1 VKWLALLGAIV
12 ILGAAALFI
21 RGRAP
26 PPPSPSPTATQ
37 PPASPAASVPASMPP
52 RPTVASSAGPWQ
64 RIELRGV
71 LFRQDDPAASQAL
84 LSLDGQRAQ
93 VFHGGEPVLQG
104 WMLQSIRQD
113 HVVVAKGAEQ
123 HRLDVVQSALA
134 PPVAAPAA
142 SASAPREVPLPGFI
156 PGPPRQVAPP
166 PPSLETNRR
175 FLQDRLNR
183 AAGIAQ

>member
-1 VKWLALLGAIV
+1 M
-12 ILGAAALFI
+12 
-21 RGRAP
+21 
-26 PPPSPSPTATQ
+26 PSRPS
-37 PPASPAASVPASMPP
+37 
-52 RPTVASSAGPWQ
+52 VASSVGPWQ

-113 HVVVAKGAEQ
+113 HVVVAKGTEQ
-123 HRLDVVQSALA
+123 HRLDVVQSASA
-134 PPVAAPAA
+134 PPDTAPTA
-142 SASAPREVPLPGFI
+142 SASSPREVPLPGFI
-156 PGPPRQVAPP
+156 PQPPGQVAAP

-175 FLQDRLNR
+175 FLQDRR
-183 AAGIAQ
+183 DKAAGTAQ